1 MKLPGLF
8 LLLIFT
14 IQTAVA
20 QQQFVYENKIYQP
33 NIKTVEC
40 FNIQKEQSIPII
52 TLNSNEQ
59 LSLSFDDLNGG
70 SKIYWYAIEHCTSDW
85 KPSRLSTMDFLE
97 SLSDDRIQDFK
108 YSFGTLQKYTHYQ
121 LRLPN
126 AQIKPKISGNYLLKV
141 YEDGNLNKPVLSQRI
156 FVVENIV
163 NVAADV
169 VPSQQVSLRSSN
181 QKLNF
186 TVFHKIAIPNAYTD
200 VKVIVMQNADPLTA
214 FVNTKP
220 SFIKPGSLV
229 YNDLNSND
237 FPGGNEYRK
246 FDTRSLR
253 YKAENVQDIIKDSII
268 NVILFADPVAS
279 KAKYSNLIDENGAF
293 FIRNNEGREPATDAD
308 YAGVGFTLNSAP
320 PTKSGEVYVVG
331 RFNNYTLNESN
342 KLNYDSG
349 KNRFVGNFSL
359 KQGLYDYKYVWL
371 DREAGRID
379 PTVFEAS
386 FFETENTYQVFV
398 YYRKPGSRWEE
409 LIGFTNIN
417 NTKRQN

>member
-1 MKLPGLF
+1 
-8 LLLIFT
+8 
-14 IQTAVA
+14 
-20 QQQFVYENKIYQP
+20 
-33 NIKTVEC
+33 
-40 FNIQKEQSIPII
+40 
-52 TLNSNEQ
+52 
-59 LSLSFDDLNGG
+59 
-70 SKIYWYAIEHCTSDW
+70 
-85 KPSRLSTMDFLE
+85 
-97 SLSDDRIQDFK
+97 
-108 YSFGTLQKYTHYQ
+108 
-121 LRLPN
+121 
-126 AQIKPKISGNYLLKV
+126 
-141 YEDGNLNKPVLSQRI
+141 
-156 FVVENIV
+156 VVENIV

-200 VKVIVMQNADPLTA
+200 VKAIVMQNADPLTA

-268 NVILFADPVAS
+268 NVILFADPVAN

-308 YAGVGFTLNSAP
+308 YAGVAFTLNSAP
-320 PTKSGEVYVVG
+320 PTKNGEVYVVG

-349 KNRFVGNFSL
+349 KKRFVGNFSL

>member
-1 MKLPGLF
+1 MKSLGFFF
-8 LLLIFT
+8 LLILN
-14 IQTAVA
+14 IQIAVA

-40 FNIQKEQSIPII
+40 FNAQKEQSIPVV

-59 LSLSFDDLNGG
+59 LVFSFDDLNGG

-97 SLSDDRIQDFK
+97 SLSEDRIQDYK

-141 YEDGNLNKPVLSQRI
+141 YEDGNLNKPILSQRF
-156 FVVENIV
+156 FVVENVV
-163 NVAADV
+163 NIAAEV
-169 VPSQQVSLRSSN
+169 VPSQQVSLRFSN

-186 TVFHKIAIPNAYTD
+186 TIFHKINIQNAYTD
-200 VKVIVMQNADPLTA
+200 LKAVVMQNSDPLTA
-214 FVNTKP
+214 ITNTKP
-220 SFIKPGSLV
+220 SFIKPGALV
-229 YNDLNSND
+229 YNDLNTND
-237 FPGGNEYRK
+237 FPGGNEFRK

-268 NVILFADPVAS
+268 NVILFSDPVAN

-293 FIRNNEGREPATDAD
+293 FIRNNEGREPITDAD
-308 YAGVGFTLNSAP
+308 YAGVSFTLNSVP
-320 PTKSGEVYVVG
+320 PTKNGEAYVVG
-331 RFNNYTLNESN
+331 RFNNFVLNQEN
-342 KLNYDSG
+342 KLSYDSG
-349 KNRFVGNFSL
+349 RKRFLGNITL

-371 DREAGRID
+371 DKESGKTDQTI
-379 PTVFEAS
+379 FEAS
-386 FFETENTYQVFV
+386 FFETDNTYQVFV
-398 YYRKPGSRWEE
+398 YYRKPGSRWDE

-417 NTKRQN
+417 NVKR

>member
-1 MKLPGLF
+1 MRLPGLF

-40 FNIQKEQSIPII
+40 YNTQKEQSIPII

-141 YEDGNLNKPVLSQRI
+141 YEDGNLNKPVLSQR
-156 FVVENIV
+156 FFMVENIV
-163 NVAADV
+163 NVAAEV
-169 VPSQQVSLRSSN
+169 VPSQQVSLRMSN

-186 TVFHKIAIPNAYTD
+186 KVFHKIAIPNAYTD
-200 VKVIVMQNADPLTA
+200 VKAVVMQNADPLTA

-268 NVILFADPVAS
+268 NVILFADPVAN

-308 YAGVGFTLNSAP
+308 YAGVAFTLNSAP
-320 PTKSGEVYVVG
+320 PTKNGEVYVVG
-331 RFNNYTLNESN
+331 RFNDYTLNERN
-342 KLNYDSG
+342 KLSYDSG
-349 KNRFVGNFSL
+349 KKRYVGNMSL

-371 DREAGRID
+371 DKETGRTD

-386 FFETENTYQVFV
+386 FFETENTYQVFI

>member
-8 LLLIFT
+8 LLLLVS

-40 FNIQKEQSIPII
+40 YNTQKEQSIPII

-141 YEDGNLNKPVLSQRI
+141 YEDGNLNKPVLSQRF

-200 VKVIVMQNADPLTA
+200 VKAIVMQNADPLTA

-268 NVILFADPVAS
+268 NVILFADPVAN

-308 YAGVGFTLNSAP
+308 YAGVAFTLNSVP

-331 RFNNYTLNESN
+331 RFNNYTLNESY
-342 KLNYDSG
+342 KLSYDSG
-349 KNRFVGNFSL
+349 KKRFVGNLSL

-371 DREAGRID
+371 DKEAGRID

>member
-1 MKLPGLF
+1 MKYCGFF
-8 LLLIFT
+8 LLLLLN
-14 IQTAVA
+14 IQIAVA
-20 QQQFVYENKIYQP
+20 QQQFVYDNKIYQP

-40 FNIQKEQSIPII
+40 FNAQKEQSIPII

-59 LSLSFDDLNGG
+59 LIFSFDDLNGG

-85 KPSRLSTMDFLE
+85 KPSRLSTMDYME
-97 SLSDDRIQDFK
+97 GLSDDRIQDFK

-141 YEDGNLNKPVLSQRI
+141 YEDGNLNKPVISQRF
-156 FVVENIV
+156 FVVENVV
-163 NVAADV
+163 NVAAEV
-169 VPSQQVSLRSSN
+169 VPSQQVALRFSN

-186 TVFHKIAIPNAYTD
+186 SILHQIAIQNPYTD
-200 VKVIVMQNADPLTA
+200 LKAVVMQNADPLTA
-214 FVNTKP
+214 IVNRKP
-220 SFIKPGSLV
+220 SFIKPGALV
-229 YNDLNSND
+229 YSDLNAND
-237 FPGGNEYRK
+237 FPGGNEFRK

-268 NVILFADPVAS
+268 NVILFQDPIPS

-293 FIRNNEGREPATDAD
+293 FIRNNEGREPITDAD
-308 YAGVGFTLNSAP
+308 YMGTAFTLNSAP
-320 PTKSGEVYVVG
+320 PTKNGEAYVVG
-331 RFNNYTLNESN
+331 RLNNYTLNEGN
-342 KLNYDSG
+342 KLNYDAG
-349 KNRFVGNFSL
+349 RKRFLGNITL

-371 DREAGRID
+371 DRDSGKID
-379 PTVFEAS
+379 ETVFEAS

-417 NTKRQN
+417 NVKR

>member
-1 MKLPGLF
+1 MKPFGC
-8 LLLIFT
+8 LLVLLFT
-14 IQTAVA
+14 IQIAVA

-40 FNIQKEQSIPII
+40 FNAQKEQSIPVI

-59 LSLSFDDLNGG
+59 LIFSFDDLNGG

-126 AQIKPKISGNYLLKV
+126 TQIKPKISGNYLLKV
-141 YEDGNLNKPVLSQRI
+141 YEDGNLNKPVVSQRF
-156 FVVENIV
+156 FVVENVV
-163 NVAADV
+163 NIAADV
-169 VPSQQVSLRSSN
+169 VPSQQVALRFSN

-186 TVFHKIAIPNAYTD
+186 TILHKIAIQNPYTD
-200 VKVIVMQNADPLTA
+200 LKAVVMQNADPLTA
-214 FVNTKP
+214 IVNTKP
-220 SFIKPGSLV
+220 SFIKPGALV

-237 FPGGNEYRK
+237 FPGGNEFRK
-246 FDTRSLR
+246 FDIRSLR
-253 YKAENVQDIIKDSII
+253 YKADNVQDIIKDSII
-268 NVILFADPVAS
+268 NVVLFQDPFAN

-293 FIRNNEGREPATDAD
+293 FIRNNEGREPITDAD
-308 YAGVGFTLNSAP
+308 YAGVAFTLNSPP
-320 PTKSGEVYVVG
+320 PTKNGEAYVVG
-331 RFNNYTLNESN
+331 RFNNYVLNSSN
-342 KLNYDSG
+342 KLSYDSS
-349 KNRFVGNFSL
+349 KKRFLGNITL

-371 DREAGRID
+371 DKDSGRID
-379 PTVFEAS
+379 QTVFEAS
-386 FFETENTYQVFV
+386 FFETDNTYQVFV

-417 NTKRQN
+417 NVKR

>member
-1 MKLPGLF
+1 MKPFGCLLF
-8 LLLIFT
+8 LLLT
-14 IQTAVA
+14 IQIAVA

-40 FNIQKEQSIPII
+40 FNAQKEQSIPVI

-59 LSLSFDDLNGG
+59 LVFSFDDLNGG

-97 SLSDDRIQDFK
+97 GLSDDRIQDFK

-126 AQIKPKISGNYLLKV
+126 TQIKPKISGNYLLKV
-141 YEDGNLNKPVLSQRI
+141 YEDGNLNKPVVSQKF
-156 FVVENIV
+156 FVVENVVTI
-163 NVAADV
+163 AADV
-169 VPSQQVSLRSSN
+169 VPSQQVALRFSN

-186 TVFHKIAIPNAYTD
+186 TILHKIAIQNPYTD
-200 VKVIVMQNADPLTA
+200 LKVVVMQNADPLTA
-214 FVNTKP
+214 SVNTKP
-220 SFIKPGSLV
+220 SFIKPGTLV

-237 FPGGNEYRK
+237 FPGGNEFRK
-246 FDTRSLR
+246 FDIRSLR
-253 YKAENVQDIIKDSII
+253 YKAENIQDIIKDSII
-268 NVILFADPVAS
+268 NVVLFQDPVAN

-308 YAGVGFTLNSAP
+308 YAGVAFTLNSP
-320 PTKSGEVYVVG
+320 PPSKNGEAYVIG
-331 RFNNYTLNESN
+331 RFNNYVLNMSN
-342 KLNYDSG
+342 KLSYDSS
-349 KNRFVGNFSL
+349 KKRFLGNITL

-371 DREAGRID
+371 DKDSGKID
-379 PTVFEAS
+379 QTVFEAS
-386 FFETENTYQVFV
+386 FFETDNTYQVFV

-417 NTKRQN
+417 NVKR

>member
-1 MKLPGLF
+1 MKPFGCLLV
-8 LLLIFT
+8 LLLT
-14 IQTAVA
+14 IQIAVA

-40 FNIQKEQSIPII
+40 FNAQKEQSIPVI

-59 LSLSFDDLNGG
+59 LVFSFDDLNGG

-97 SLSDDRIQDFK
+97 GLSDDRIQDFK

-126 AQIKPKISGNYLLKV
+126 TQIKPKISGNYLLKV
-141 YEDGNLNKPVLSQRI
+141 YEDGNLNKPVVSQKF
-156 FVVENIV
+156 FVVENVVTI
-163 NVAADV
+163 AADV
-169 VPSQQVSLRSSN
+169 VPSQQVALRFSN

-186 TVFHKIAIPNAYTD
+186 TILHKIAIQNPYTD
-200 VKVIVMQNADPLTA
+200 LKVVVMQNADPLTA
-214 FVNTKP
+214 SVNTKP
-220 SFIKPGSLV
+220 SFIKPGTLV

-237 FPGGNEYRK
+237 FPGGNEFRK
-246 FDTRSLR
+246 FDIRSLR

-268 NVILFADPVAS
+268 NVVLFQDPVAN

-308 YAGVGFTLNSAP
+308 YAGVAFTLNSP
-320 PTKSGEVYVVG
+320 PPSKNGEAYVIG
-331 RFNNYTLNESN
+331 RFNNYVLNMSN
-342 KLNYDSG
+342 KLSYDSS
-349 KNRFVGNFSL
+349 KKRFLGNITL

-371 DREAGRID
+371 DKDSGKID
-379 PTVFEAS
+379 QTVFEAS
-386 FFETENTYQVFV
+386 FFETDNTYQVFV

-417 NTKRQN
+417 NVKR

>member
-1 MKLPGLF
+1 MKPFGC
-8 LLLIFT
+8 LLVLLFT
-14 IQTAVA
+14 IQIAVA

-40 FNIQKEQSIPII
+40 FNAQKEQSIPVI

-59 LSLSFDDLNGG
+59 LIFSFDDLNGG

-126 AQIKPKISGNYLLKV
+126 TQIKPKISGNYLLKV
-141 YEDGNLNKPVLSQRI
+141 YEDGNLNKPVVSQRF
-156 FVVENIV
+156 FVVENVV
-163 NVAADV
+163 NIAADV
-169 VPSQQVSLRSSN
+169 VPSQQVALRFSN

-186 TVFHKIAIPNAYTD
+186 TILHKIAIQNPYTD
-200 VKVIVMQNADPLTA
+200 LKAVVMQNADPLTA
-214 FVNTKP
+214 IVNTKP
-220 SFIKPGSLV
+220 SFIKPGALV

-237 FPGGNEYRK
+237 FPGGNEFRK
-246 FDTRSLR
+246 FDIRSLR
-253 YKAENVQDIIKDSII
+253 YKADNVQDIIKDSII
-268 NVILFADPVAS
+268 NVVLFQDPVAN

-293 FIRNNEGREPATDAD
+293 FIRNNEGREPITDAD
-308 YAGVGFTLNSAP
+308 YAGVAFTLNSPP
-320 PTKSGEVYVVG
+320 PTKNGEAYVVG
-331 RFNNYTLNESN
+331 RFNNYVLNASN
-342 KLNYDSG
+342 KLTYDSQ
-349 KNRFVGNFSL
+349 KKRFLGNITL

-371 DREAGRID
+371 DKDTGKID
-379 PTVFEAS
+379 QTVFEAS
-386 FFETENTYQVFV
+386 FFETDNTYQVFV

-417 NTKRQN
+417 NVKR

>member
-8 LLLIFT
+8 LLLLVS

-40 FNIQKEQSIPII
+40 FNTQKEQSIPII

-141 YEDGNLNKPVLSQRI
+141 YEDGNLNKPVLSQRF

-200 VKVIVMQNADPLTA
+200 VKAIVMQNADPLTA

-268 NVILFADPVAS
+268 NVILFADPVAN

-308 YAGVGFTLNSAP
+308 YAGVAFTLNSAP

-349 KNRFVGNFSL
+349 KKRFVGNLSL

-371 DREAGRID
+371 DKEAGRID